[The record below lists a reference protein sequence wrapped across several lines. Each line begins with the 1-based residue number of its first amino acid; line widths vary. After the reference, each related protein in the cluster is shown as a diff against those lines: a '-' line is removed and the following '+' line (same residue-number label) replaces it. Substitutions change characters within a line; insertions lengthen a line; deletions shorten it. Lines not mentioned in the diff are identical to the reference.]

1 MPRTVGGAPGLDVP
15 RYHSAM
21 NKTVLIRFVPPAP
34 VRIALG
40 KGLTHT
46 REWNGDKLVATVQEG
61 LELWAAEYDPELAV
75 RVILSRQAEIRF
87 EGTWKPDKETAS
99 DLRQRIGETMSYVL
113 EGIEAEEYLSD

>member
-1 MPRTVGGAPGLDVP
+1 M
-15 RYHSAM
+15 H
-21 NKTVLIRFVPPAP
+21 KIILIRFVPPAP
-34 VRIALG
+34 VKTLLG
-40 KGLTHT
+40 KGASHT

-61 LELWAAEYDPELAV
+61 LELWAAEYDPELEV

-87 EGTWKPDKETAS
+87 EGTWKPDREMAS

>member
-1 MPRTVGGAPGLDVP
+1 MP
-15 RYHSAM
+15 RYHYAM

-34 VRIALG
+34 IKVTLG
-40 KGLTHT
+40 KGVTHT

-61 LELWAAEYDPELAV
+61 LEVWAADHDPELEV

-99 DLRQRIGETMSYVL
+99 DLRQQIGETMSDLL
-113 EGIEAEEYLSD
+113 EGIEAQDYLSD

>member
-1 MPRTVGGAPGLDVP
+1 
-15 RYHSAM
+15 M

-34 VRIALG
+34 VKVTVG

-46 REWNGDKLVATVQEG
+46 REWKGDKLVATVQEG
-61 LELWAAEYDPELAV
+61 LDIWAAEYDPELEV

-87 EGTWKPDKETAS
+87 EGTWKPDRETAS